1 MNNMTL
7 RRVQK
12 EYKALQDD
20 PKLLPNAIVVP
31 NPDNLLEWHFVVY
44 GLDAPYEGGVYHGL
58 IILPQDYPK
67 RPPEVRMYTPS
78 GRFLT
83 NQALC
88 LSISNYH
95 PESWNPG
102 WKVYHV
108 ILGLIS
114 VMTEDVEFGIGM
126 IMDSEQVRQKYAKDS
141 IQFNT
146 NRDQFNSLF
155 KVCLF
160 SEIDLSSF

>member
-1 MNNMTL
+1 MNNFTL
-7 RRVQK
+7 RRIQK
-12 EYKALQDD
+12 EYKMLQND
-20 PKLLPNAIVVP
+20 PELLPNALVVP

-44 GLDAPYEGGVYHGL
+44 DLEGHYSGGVYHGVVF
-58 IILPQDYPK
+58 LPQNYPK
-67 RPPEVRMYTPS
+67 SPPEIRMYTPN

-88 LSISNYH
+88 LSISSYH

-102 WKVYHV
+102 WKFYQA

-126 IMDSEQVRQKYAKDS
+126 IMESKEVRAQKAKES
-141 IQFNT
+141 IEFNQNRPQFVKYFEVN
-146 NRDQFNSLF
+146 F
-155 KVCLF
+155 
-160 SEIDLSSF
+160 